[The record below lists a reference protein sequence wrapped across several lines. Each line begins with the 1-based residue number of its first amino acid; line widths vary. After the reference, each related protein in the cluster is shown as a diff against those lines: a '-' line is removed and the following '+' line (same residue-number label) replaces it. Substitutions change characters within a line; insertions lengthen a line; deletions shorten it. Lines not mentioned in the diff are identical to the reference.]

1 MFISSTET
9 KVFFVTMSRVIYTR
23 IREKYFN
30 GEVTHYL
37 KTSVCPS
44 GCPSE
49 YLEETRFKINVHL
62 AYILQDQWVCRSDYK
77 RYF

>member
-44 GCPSE
+44 E

-62 AYILQDQWVCRSDYK
+62 AYILQDQCVCRSDYK
-77 RYF
+77 RYFKNNS